1 MTRRAATRSADRSV
15 DAPDR
20 RRLPPLLRTSWYSLN
35 QAFRRRLLHAGLHL
49 TPDQF
54 TILRWLDERES
65 EGVSQRRL
73 SELMSS
79 DPNTITSVLNR
90 MQKSKFIVRKRH
102 ETDRRANRI
111 CLTPV
116 GKRTYGKARKIAVK
130 LQREVLAGL
139 PESQRER
146 FLESLAGVAEACQ
159 RASESSLP

>member
-1 MTRRAATRSADRSV
+1 MTPRTPTRSADRPV
-15 DAPDR
+15 DAPGR

-35 QAFRRRLLHAGLHL
+35 QAFRRRLLRAGLNL

-65 EGVSQRRL
+65 EGMSQRQL

-116 GKRTYGKARKIAVK
+116 GKRAYGKARNIAVK
-130 LQREVLAGL
+130 LQREVLAAL
-139 PESQRER
+139 PESRRER
-146 FLESLAGVAEACQ
+146 FLESLAVVAEASQ
-159 RASESSLP
+159 RASENSRP